1 MIELKEGAVLED
13 YEIDPLSMEEKIV
26 LAHEGPVELAP
37 WEITE
42 IVQEAMADLPNEL
55 NVEQVDIVFDVIYD
69 AISEALE
76 RGRIQI

>member
-1 MIELKEGAVLED
+1 MSEISAIEE
-13 YEIDPLSMEEKIV
+13 YEIDPLSMEEKLV

-42 IVQEAMADLPNEL
+42 VVQTAMANLSQDLE
-55 NVEQVDIVFDVIYD
+55 VEQVDLVFDVIYD

-76 RGRIQI
+76 RVRTQI